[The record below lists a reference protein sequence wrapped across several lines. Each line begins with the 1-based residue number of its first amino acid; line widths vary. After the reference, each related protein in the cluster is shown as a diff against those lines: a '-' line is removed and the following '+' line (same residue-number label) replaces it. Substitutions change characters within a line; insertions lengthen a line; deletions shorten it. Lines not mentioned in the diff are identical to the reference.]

1 MLIVKTGGAQ
11 YLDSVHLNLNA
22 NNNNNNKVTR

>member
-1 MLIVKTGGAQ
+1 MLTVKTGGAQ

-22 NNNNNNKVTR
+22 NNNNNKVTR

>member
-22 NNNNNNKVTR
+22 NNNNKVTR